1 MPNPP
6 NGVINTYNSFVLEG
20 AWAEDRSGLPPA
32 PGGIPDLGYRLYHS
46 EAKDTYKPVDLSQEL
61 TFPRYKPR
69 YGMLTKDTWNEA
81 SYSYAQGP
89 EALKRVLLGG
99 KKAFHTTLAGRDM
112 SKEEISATFTSTA
125 REAAISGINVSSQAS
140 ADAAKAMTT
149 LTKTSLM
156 PAAGGAGAVFMDK
169 GKRITG
175 VSGEI
180 VRESADARYDSQA
193 QRSWIGRPD
202 AGLNASK
209 RVRPWWALGL
219 GAMEEAPLNTPPFF
233 LQAPQFMLTLHTL
246 LFFLHPHFFSSHSPQ
261 HPGPKSRGCPRP
273 ELVRMAVGVQSPPQK
288 PRVPPCTVALQ
299 PTQPLG
305 WWARTSAAT

>member
-6 NGVINTYNSFVLEG
+6 SGVINTYNSYVLEG

-32 PGGIPDLGYRLYHS
+32 PGGIPDLGYRLYNS

-140 ADAAKAMTT
+140 ADAAKAMAT

-209 RVRPWWALGL
+209 RVRPWWAYG
-219 GAMEEAPLNTPPFF
+219 
-233 LQAPQFMLTLHTL
+233 
-246 LFFLHPHFFSSHSPQ
+246 
-261 HPGPKSRGCPRP
+261 
-273 ELVRMAVGVQSPPQK
+273 
-288 PRVPPCTVALQ
+288 
-299 PTQPLG
+299 
-305 WWARTSAAT
+305 